1 VGHFLPLAHKLGICY
16 GHSRTLFY
24 LSYVCVQC
32 SDAVA
37 TAAGGVAA
45 QLLSDRPTSRAS
57 TPARACCIALP
68 ALSAPE
74 DCWKPPLTRLPC
86 PAILRPAQ
94 RVLTPTSPSYHLT
107 TLHYITTTLSVPA
120 APATHS
126 TPPHHSAH
134 STSQRLLGGPS
145 SPPPQHVIRAHN
157 WTTAPRSARSRREHR
172 STRLSH
178 AGSPTLLS
186 RTPS

>member
-1 VGHFLPLAHKLGICY
+1 MV
-16 GHSRTLFY
+16 RTLARFCY
-24 LSYVCVQC
+24 SSHTRNIQC

-45 QLLSDRPTSRAS
+45 QFLSDDSLGVCTPSAAAALPVHAS
-57 TPARACCIALP
+57 LP

-74 DCWKPPLTRLPC
+74 DCCWKPPLTRLLSSSSHTDPHFIIPPPC
-86 PAILRPAQ
+86 N
-94 RVLTPTSPSYHLT
+94 TSPPSPLR
-107 TLHYITTTLSVPA
+107 SSPSRQP
-120 APATHS
+120 PATYS
-126 TPPHHSAH
+126 TPPRHSAC

-145 SPPPQHVIRAHN
+145 TPPPQHVIRAHN
-157 WTTAPRSARSRREHR
+157 WTTAPRSARSRRESR

-186 RTPS
+186 CTPP